1 MKIVII
7 TPRVPGILDKGDKL
21 RIFYQIKYLS
31 DTNDI
36 HLISLSSSKKTK
48 INKELKKYIKS
59 FHLIH
64 TSKINRLFNLI
75 YHSII
80 NKLPIQISYYYSK
93 KNHKKINKIIDF
105 IKPDFIYCQL
115 IRTAEFIKKRN
126 EKKLIDYMDCFSL
139 GLIRRSE
146 KSNFLMK
153 LVILFEYKR
162 VKEYETNIFNYFK
175 NHTII
180 SKYDR
185 DYIDHLNKKSICVIE
200 NGIETNY
207 FKRKNDIYKKNTI
220 IFVGNMSYRPN
231 VLAAKFIC
239 EEIFPLVLKKEKNT
253 RVIIAGSNP
262 NKEVRKLSKLNKK
275 IKITG
280 FIEDIRDAYEEG
292 TVFIAPMFIGSGLQN
307 KLLEAMSMKIPCIT
321 TKTANKSLNASEK
334 EILIAKDKDEFANY
348 CIELFN
354 NKEKNL
360 NLIKNGFKFV
370 KTKFNWKKSTDKLN
384 KIFRQ

>member
-7 TPRVPGILDKGDKL
+7 TPRVPEILDKGDKL

-31 DTNDI
+31 ISNDI
-36 HLISLSSSKKTK
+36 HLISLSSSKNAR

-64 TSKINRLFNLI
+64 TSKISRLFNLI
-75 YHSII
+75 YHSTI

-93 KNHKKINKIIDF
+93 KSHKEINEIIDL
-105 IKPDFIYCQL
+105 IKPEFIYCQL

-139 GLIRRSE
+139 GLLRRSK
-146 KSNFLMK
+146 KSNILMK
-153 LVILFEYKR
+153 LILLFEYKR
-162 VKEYETNIFNYFK
+162 VKEYETNIFNYFE

-185 DYIDHLNKKSICVIE
+185 DYINHINNKNISIVE
-200 NGIETNY
+200 NGIETDY
-207 FKRKNDIYKKNTI
+207 FKRKNDTYKKNTI

-239 EEIFPLVLKKEKNT
+239 EEIFPLVFKKEKNT
-253 RVIIAGSNP
+253 KVIIAGSNP

-280 FIEDIRDAYEEG
+280 FVEDIKDEYEKG
-292 TVFIAPMFIGSGLQN
+292 TVFVAPMFIGSGLQN
-307 KLLEAMSMKIPCIT
+307 KLLEAMSMKIPCSKLSRQPNCARAPQRT
-321 TKTANKSLNASEK
+321 GSLLQDQDRSSRRE
-334 EILIAKDKDEFANY
+334 
-348 CIELFN
+348 
-354 NKEKNL
+354 
-360 NLIKNGFKFV
+360 
-370 KTKFNWKKSTDKLN
+370 
-384 KIFRQ
+384 

>member
-7 TPRVPGILDKGDKL
+7 TPRVPEILDKGDKL

-31 DTNDI
+31 ISNDI
-36 HLISLSSSKKTK
+36 HLISLSSSKNAR

-64 TSKINRLFNLI
+64 TSKISRLLNLI
-75 YHSII
+75 HHSII

-93 KNHKKINKIIDF
+93 KSHKEINEIIDL
-105 IKPDFIYCQL
+105 IKPEFIYCQL

-139 GLIRRSE
+139 GLLRRSK
-146 KSNFLMK
+146 KSNILMK
-153 LVILFEYKR
+153 LILLFEYKR
-162 VKEYETNIFNYFK
+162 VKEYETNIFNYFE

-185 DYIDHLNKKSICVIE
+185 DYINHINNKNISIVE
-200 NGIETNY
+200 NGIETDY
-207 FKRKNDIYKKNTI
+207 FKRKNDTYKKNTI

-253 RVIIAGSNP
+253 KVIIAGSNP

-280 FIEDIRDAYEEG
+280 FVEDIRDAYEKG
-292 TVFIAPMFIGSGLQN
+292 TVFVAPMFIGSGLQN

-334 EILIAKDKDEFANY
+334 EILIANDKDEFANY

-384 KIFRQ
+384 KIFKQ

>member
-7 TPRVPGILDKGDKL
+7 TPRVPEILDKGDKL

-31 DTNDI
+31 NYNDI
-36 HLISLSSSKKTK
+36 HLISLSSSKNAK
-48 INKELKKYIKS
+48 INKDLKKYIQS

-64 TSKINRLFNLI
+64 TSEVSRVFNLI

-80 NKLPIQISYYYSK
+80 KKLPIQISYYYSK
-93 KNHKKINKIIDF
+93 RSHKKINEIIDL
-105 IKPDFIYCQL
+105 IKPEFIYCQL

-126 EKKLIDYMDCFSL
+126 EKKMIDYMDCFSL
-139 GLIRRSE
+139 GLNRRSK
-146 KSNFLMK
+146 KSNILMK
-153 LVILFEYKR
+153 LIILFEYKR
-162 VKEYETNIFNYFK
+162 VKEYEKNIFNYFE

-185 DYIDHLNKKSICVIE
+185 DYINHVNKKNIYIIE
-200 NGIETNY
+200 NGIETDY
-207 FKRKNDIYKKNTI
+207 FKRKNDTYKENTI

-239 EEIFPLVLKKEKNT
+239 EEIFPLVLKKENNT
-253 RVIIAGSNP
+253 KVVIAGSNP
-262 NKEVRKLSKLNKK
+262 NKEVRKLSKLHEN

-280 FIEDIRDAYEEG
+280 FIDDIRNAYEKG
-292 TVFIAPMFIGSGLQN
+292 SVFVAPMFIGSGLQN

-334 EILIAKDKDEFANY
+334 EIIIAKNKSEFANY

-360 NLIKNGFKFV
+360 NLIENGFKFV
-370 KTKFNWKKSTDKLN
+370 ESKFNWKKSTDKLN
-384 KIFRQ
+384 KIFNK